1 MNKMSTLKSSFPLFS
16 SFSLISVRV
25 FAKFKACLKTVNETS
40 G

>member
-1 MNKMSTLKSSFPLFS
+1 MNKMSTLKSFPLFS

-25 FAKFKACLKTVNETS
+25 FAKFKACLKTVNETL